1 MKFLNRITL
10 ALAKASGG
18 NPVLAVATVIL
29 FFVMFN
35 TLEAGIE
42 TLLFGERFQHWLD
55 VVFQV
60 IFIAYAAYSVWWCA
74 LLNESREK

>member
-1 MKFLNRITL
+1 MRFLNKMTL

-18 NPVLAVATVIL
+18 NPVLSVATVIL

-35 TLEAGIE
+35 TLEAGVE
-42 TLLFGERFQHWLD
+42 TLLFGEQFQHWLD